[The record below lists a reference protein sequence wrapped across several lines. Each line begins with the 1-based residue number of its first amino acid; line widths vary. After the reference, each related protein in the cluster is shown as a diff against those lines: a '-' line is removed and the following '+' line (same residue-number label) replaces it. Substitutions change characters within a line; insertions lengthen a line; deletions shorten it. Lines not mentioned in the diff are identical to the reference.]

1 MICAARDN
9 FASVESIDAWM
20 TEIQDETMANECGN
34 EKPIVLV
41 YTKSDKTTQEDL
53 TQAEIDLGLGIVT
66 DEQIQKERQKSKL
79 KYQKSFN
86 VQVDIQEESK
96 IAGSGKYS
104 IFKAFEET
112 IRLAY
117 VMKYADDDEEVPTRI
132 LRKSLDNQIATQVDI
147 RVFGWYE
154 NWKEN
159 ASQEQKQIMI
169 ERMKRWVNDD
179 EAFKQELRG
188 FYDRLFNEAGAD

>member
-66 DEQIQKERQKSKL
+66 DEQIQKER
-79 KYQKSFN
+79 
-86 VQVDIQEESK
+86 
-96 IAGSGKYS
+96 
-104 IFKAFEET
+104 
-112 IRLAY
+112 
-117 VMKYADDDEEVPTRI
+117 
-132 LRKSLDNQIATQVDI
+132 
-147 RVFGWYE
+147 
-154 NWKEN
+154 
-159 ASQEQKQIMI
+159 
-169 ERMKRWVNDD
+169 
-179 EAFKQELRG
+179 
-188 FYDRLFNEAGAD
+188 